1 MAAANNDI
9 SQSIALI
16 TTANTVAQDPT
27 TVGQG
32 IKTVSLRLR
41 STKTELEEMGED
53 AEGAAENVSKLREQM
68 LALTGVDIQ
77 LDDDT
82 YKSTYQI
89 LLEISKVWGRLS
101 DLSRS
106 SVLEQLFGKRQANIG
121 AAILENGD
129 LLERVYKTSEGS
141 MGSAMREQ
149 EEYAKSIQYSIDTLK
164 AAYQDFADSV
174 INSDFVKNL
183 LGTAQSFL
191 EVLTKII
198 DKFGTLPTILT
209 GIAAIGGFKNIGLF
223 GNLETGLTS
232 VTTRFEA
239 LKQVLS
245 YDFGG
250 LYKKFNINFSGIS
263 DSEVQSLQNYIDA
276 LNRGTKPAEA
286 MKDIMAETS
295 EAAQQQ
301 ATQFTYLYQS
311 YQRGEISANQ
321 YKTATQNLA
330 LTQKTATAT
339 SKALSIALNTLANV
353 GIMIAINLAIKGV
366 SALVD
371 KLVVTKEEL
380 AEIRDE
386 AVSSAEELKANVE
399 TFVEETDAIDELVQK
414 YKEIHL
420 SVTDINESKEELIQI
435 QTDLIDKFGGEASG
449 IDLVNGKYED
459 QIDVIE
465 RLSQAKY
472 DEWKR
477 ENATAI
483 SRAQQVSEFD
493 VQASDNRELINFW
506 GDWADSRLA
515 HQNELQAS
523 LYTIKGLSNDIKDI
537 ASNIEGVE
545 EFDNIL
551 HTDIFLSGRLE
562 EARDQLGQIIDEYSK
577 LDTQSSDTLK
587 ALEDHY
593 KALNKEIEDT
603 EFYMSKIRQ
612 YESNPA
618 EVVGVIDTP
627 NINKLNALISAM
639 GDARTEW
646 FKALD
651 EMESGFGKTVDSM
664 SSALQKLVDGK
675 NLSNSEFWDLMELDT
690 DKIITDIKMVGDEFV
705 IDQQQL
711 IQLKDQQI
719 QKQIDSLQFENSTLE
734 TKKKTLSVAI
744 EQAKA
749 ELSILG
755 ARGLANE
762 AYRKEYQDAV
772 NSIKQGERNLQDYGD
787 QIRRNNIL
795 ITQWNSKLGD
805 TADRTEALNKQLKEL
820 QDQAD
825 AYAKAFTKQIDDVID
840 GLQKEADALSEEK
853 SGLQEQLDLLEAQRD
868 EIESILDNYKEIASI
883 IEDEVNK
890 EIDAIKEQQKAQ
902 EDAYNARIDA
912 LKKENEERE
921 DALEYAQKLA
931 NLENAKNNKV
941 RVIDA
946 TRGFR
951 YESIKEDVVKAENDL
966 ADFENNR
973 AIKALEE
980 ERDESSKIFDAQIKE
995 YEDYLEYFKEIQDEE
1010 TKAENERL
1018 MAEAFGSDWRE
1029 KIKKRDTLILQK
1041 YQNDFRNYNTQLTNL
1056 TNNEI
1061 ASLKKSIEAK
1071 ENEIK
1076 VKEKQIKSW
1085 KTYKSEVETA
1095 IKTVNDK
1102 YDEYMTKLNDVN
1114 LSEGNRETALSN
1126 FISTY
1131 EGYVSQIQGLQ
1142 DQIQDTTVGL
1152 YIDTNVDEVKDKFL
1166 DLFNTADDWANYFKT
1181 IRDSDEAADALMEY
1195 SIRLTNGMSPKPAPK
1210 LAPKSAPKSL
1220 YSSITANPITVD
1232 VTPKRY
1238 GAPPITST
1246 NTATTIN
1253 NTVNVDKIVTDNPQ
1267 DFAKQLDRY
1276 YQTKLTQSYTNK

>member
-1 MAAANNDI
+1 M
-9 SQSIALI
+9 
-16 TTANTVAQDPT
+16 AQDPT

-89 LLEISKVWGRLS
+89 LLEISKVWGRLN

-129 LLERVYKTSEGS
+129 LLEKVYKTSEGS

-232 VTTRFEA
+232 VTTKFET

-250 LYKKFNINFSGIS
+250 LYKKFNINLSGIS
-263 DSEVQSLQNYIDA
+263 DSEVQSLQNYIGA
-276 LNRGTKPAEA
+276 LNSGIKPAEA

-339 SKALSIALNTLANV
+339 SKALSIALNTLANI
-353 GIMIAINLAIKGV
+353 GIMVAINLAIKGI

-399 TFVEETDAIDELVQK
+399 TFMEEADAIDELVQK

-435 QTDLIDKFGGEASG
+435 QSDLIDKFGGEASG
-449 IDLVNGKYED
+449 IDLVNGKYEE
-459 QIDVIE
+459 QIDTIE

-472 DEWKR
+472 DEWTR

-483 SRAQQVSEFD
+483 SRAQKVSEYNVGWYNNVDGALVGDESYSQLFLKGYVENTD
-493 VQASDNRELINFW
+493 EL
-506 GDWADSRLA
+506 A
-515 HQNELQAS
+515 AS
-523 LYTIKGLSNDIKDI
+523 LYKIKDVSEDIQDIYKNVSGVDFIDGIFSND
-537 ASNIEGVE
+537 
-545 EFDNIL
+545 L
-551 HTDIFLSGRLE
+551 LLSGTLE
-562 EARDQLGQIIDEYSK
+562 DARDQLGQIIDEYSK

-639 GDARTEW
+639 GDARAEW

-651 EMESGFGKTVDSM
+651 EMEGGFGKTVDSM

-675 NLSNSEFWDLMELDT
+675 NLSSSEFWDLIELDT

-805 TADRTEALNKQLKEL
+805 TADRTETLNKQLKEL

-840 GLQKEADALSEEK
+840 GLQKEADALNEEK

-1181 IRDSDEAADALMEY
+1181 IRDSDEAEDALMEY

-1238 GAPPITST
+1238 GAPPITT
-1246 NTATTIN
+1246 ANTSTTIN

-1276 YQTKLTQSYTNK
+1276 YQTKLTESYTNK